1 MNKNNKIYIAG
12 HRGLVGSAILR
23 LLQKEGYTN
32 LVYKTRKELDLTNQV
47 NVSDFFK
54 REKPEYVFLA
64 AAKVGGIHANNT
76 YPADFIVD
84 NIQIQTNIIK
94 SSFEND
100 VKKLLFMGSVC
111 IYPKYADVPVKE
123 NSLLTGMLEPT
134 NDAYAIAKIAGIK
147 MCQAYRKQYGVDYIS
162 TMPCNLYGV
171 NDNFHP
177 TNSHVLPALIR
188 RFHEAKV
195 NNVQEVVCWGDGSAR
210 REFLNADDVA
220 DASLFLMNNYSSDEI
235 INIGSGEDYTIKE
248 ISNVI
253 KDVVGYNGKIIWD
266 TTKPNGTPK
275 RILDVGKLFNMG
287 WRPKINLKN
296 GLKETYEWYIK
307 IYENRYYSNF
317 I

>member
-1 MNKNNKIYIAG
+1 MNKSDKIYIAG
-12 HRGLVGSAILR
+12 HKGLVGSAILR

-47 NVSDFFK
+47 DVSNFFK

-94 SSFEND
+94 SSFENN

-123 NSLLTGMLEPT
+123 SSLLTGMLEPT

-147 MCQAYRKQYGVDYIS
+147 MCQSYRKQYGVDYIS

-188 RFHEAKV
+188 RFHEAKI
-195 NNVQEVVCWGDGSAR
+195 NKLDEVVCWGDGSVR
-210 REFLNADDVA
+210 REFMNADDIA
-220 DASLFLMNNYSSDEI
+220 DASLFLINNYNSDEI
-235 INIGSGEDYTIKE
+235 INVGYGDDYTIKE
-248 ISNVI
+248 IVEII
-253 KDVVGYNGKIIWD
+253 KDIVDYDGKIIWD
-266 TTKPNGTPK
+266 VTKPNGTPK
-275 RILDVGKLFNMG
+275 RLLDSSKIFNMG
-287 WRPKINLKN
+287 WKPKVNLKD
-296 GLKETYEWYIK
+296 GLKNTYNWYI
-307 IYENRYYSNF
+307 NRSNT